1 MSSHEKNSRYR
12 QRGKKQVLPPD
23 DSGIDPEQPVG
34 NDPVDS
40 TTRGLIT
47 AENLQASVIP
57 RIAGIDSDQVTQTV
71 GHNREFFLEL
81 LRMFLSRFGNSA
93 HHIRTDLA
101 LGNRVAAVERL
112 HALRGTAGN
121 LGAMALT
128 EAAHALEQAIAD
140 GLSNQAP
147 LLEQFTTL
155 LASLSA
161 AGAPWLEE
169 RVAAPPARRAPELD
183 QSRLA
188 KLHQALGCNDLSA
201 LDLFDQLEPGLTV
214 VYGAETIRTM
224 AEALQSLRFEEVL
237 ALMGET
243 E

>member
-1 MSSHEKNSRYR
+1 MSSHEKNSCYR
-12 QRGKKQVLPPD
+12 QSRKKQVLPPD
-23 DSGIDPEQPVG
+23 DSGIDPDMPAG
-34 NDPVDS
+34 NDPV
-40 TTRGLIT
+40 TPATRGRIT
-47 AENLQASVIP
+47 GEDLQMSVIP
-57 RIAGIDSDQVTQTV
+57 RIAGIDSNQVTQTL

-81 LRMFLSRFGNSA
+81 LQMFLSRFGESA

-101 LGNRVAAVERL
+101 LGNRGAAVERL

-121 LGAMALT
+121 LGAMELT

-140 GLSNQAP
+140 GLSNPAP
-147 LLEQFTTL
+147 LLERFTTL

-161 AGAPWLEE
+161 AGAPWLDE
-169 RVAAPPARRAPELD
+169 RVPAPPSRQAPELD
-183 QSRLA
+183 KFRLA

-201 LDLFDQLEPGLTV
+201 LDLFDQLEAGLTV
-214 VYGAETIRTM
+214 IYGRETIRTM